1 MLTRLDIKDRIV
13 FKQSE
18 TITKEDS
25 IEFIQVVND
34 IKNLKSQL
42 AEKKILLASMLLGMT
57 LEEKAKL
64 KLLIDEVK

>member
-25 IEFIQVVND
+25 IEFIQVIND

-42 AEKKILLASMLLGMT
+42 LEKKTLLSSMLMGMT

-64 KLLIDEVK
+64 KLLIDEIK